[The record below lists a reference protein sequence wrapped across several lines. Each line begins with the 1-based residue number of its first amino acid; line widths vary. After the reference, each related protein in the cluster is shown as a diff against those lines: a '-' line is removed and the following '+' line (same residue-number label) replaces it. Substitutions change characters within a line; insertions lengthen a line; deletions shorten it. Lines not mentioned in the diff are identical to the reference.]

1 MSAVLPKC
9 AGLFVIGSR
18 MGAIVLCSGVL
29 PLTFGG
35 PQLSQLT
42 GPRIGA
48 WVWLKRVFGPARQI
62 TAASAPAQK
71 QPPTEKDRSFESF
84 SFIDSKLVFR
94 CIAKR
99 SFFGCSATPDLLLF
113 GAARRRS
120 RR

>member
-48 WVWLKRVFGPARQI
+48 WVWLKTVCGPARQI

-71 QPPTEKDRSFESF
+71 HPPTEKNRSFESF
-84 SFIDSKLVFR
+84 SFIQMYRNSKRAPKSSGSADSQMREGVL
-94 CIAKR
+94 
-99 SFFGCSATPDLLLF
+99 
-113 GAARRRS
+113 
-120 RR
+120 